1 LESLP
6 DGVVTFVFTDVE
18 GSTQLW
24 EEAPE
29 SMMEALNLH
38 DEVISEAVETNG
50 GVSVKPRGEGDSR
63 FLVFRTAVGA
73 TEAVAEIQR
82 GLATSDW
89 PTPRPIRVR
98 ASLHTGDAEL
108 QMGDY
113 YGPSV
118 NRAARLRGI
127 AHGGQTVMSNST
139 YELVHDKLP
148 DGVTL
153 VDMGP
158 HRLKDLIKPE
168 HVYQVDV
175 EGLPSSFPPLASLD
189 ATPNN
194 LPVQLTELLGRDRDI
209 EAATETLKGTR
220 FLTILAPGG
229 AGKTRLAIQV
239 AAEMST
245 SHPDGVFFVDLSPL
259 DSPDE
264 MVQAVAEALGIPLSA
279 EADPKSQLMSYL
291 GAKRQLLV
299 LDNFERLVAGA
310 GLVTEILTSA
320 PGVTIVVTSRIKLN
334 VVGETVQPLLGLE
347 IEWDDADDPLSASG
361 ARLFVDA
368 ARRSDSGFV
377 LTEDDKGPLKRILQ
391 TVGGMPL
398 GIELAG
404 AWVDVLSVAEI
415 DAEISRSLDFLETE
429 AGGIA
434 DRHRSIRAVFEYSWA
449 MLSQEERAMF
459 SALSIFRGGFTREA
473 AEAVAGASIRNLAN
487 LTNKSLLV
495 FDREAG
501 RYTVHELLRQ
511 YAETELGEDTSTADA
526 VARAHTDFYAG
537 LAAHAA
543 ETLESSEMDA
553 LVMLE
558 GDLDN
563 LRAAWR
569 RALAEA
575 DASNAARF
583 VKPLWYLY
591 EVRGWHQ
598 AGADL
603 LGEGVEA
610 FAEDSADEAG
620 TRVWALTAATQ
631 GWFMSHLGQA
641 TAAVGQIERAVEI
654 MRPLEDRKGFLLAN
668 ECLCATLTY
677 LSRWEDLSRI
687 GMEGAEYALAMGDE
701 LASADPMVWAAFG
714 DLRIH
719 PPDIARAKLEKGDS
733 ILAAA
738 GEQRARTWTVLGI
751 ALIDGMT
758 GRHDDEIAR
767 MREVVRLAKNLGYP
781 RGIQAGLQYLGEALV
796 KAGDP
801 AASEPVFLESL
812 AMSEDM
818 GQSLEMAGTLMRI
831 ASAYAQT
838 GKESRAVELLASV
851 LADPSAEKPQ
861 LAEESTVGD
870 TAQELLD
877 QLRGSV
883 DAGSFEEAR
892 ARGAAVSVQ
901 VAAKQLLSES

>member
-18 GSTQLW
+18 GSTHLW

-38 DEVISEAVETNG
+38 DQLISGAVESHG
-50 GVSVKPRGEGDSR
+50 GISVKPRGEGDSR
-63 FLVFRTAVGA
+63 FLVFRSPVAA
-73 TEAVAEIQR
+73 TRAVAEFQL
-82 GLATSDW
+82 GLETSDW

-108 QMGDY
+108 HLGDY

-127 AHGGQTVMSNST
+127 AHGGQTVMSNAT

-175 EGLPSSFPPLASLD
+175 KGLPSSFPPLTSLD
-189 ATPNN
+189 AIPNN

-209 EAATETLKGTR
+209 EAANVNLRGSR
-220 FLTILAPGG
+220 LLTILAPGG

-239 AAEMST
+239 AAEMSMKY
-245 SHPDGVFFVDLSPL
+245 PDGVFFVDLSPL

-264 MVQAVAEALGIPLSA
+264 MVQAIAESLAIPLST
-279 EADPKSQLMSYL
+279 EEDPKSQLMAYL

-299 LDNFERLVAGA
+299 LDNFEHLVAGA
-310 GLVTEILTSA
+310 DLVTKILTGA
-320 PGVTIVVTSRIKLN
+320 PGVTIVATSRAKLN

-347 IEWDDADDPLSASG
+347 TDWDDADDPFAASG
-361 ARLFVDA
+361 AHLFVDA
-368 ARRSDSGFV
+368 ARRSDSSFD
-377 LTEDDKGPLKRILQ
+377 LTADDIEPLRRILQ

-398 GIELAG
+398 GIELAA

-415 DAEISRSLDFLETE
+415 EAEISRGLDFLETE

-434 DRHRSIRAVFEYSWA
+434 DRHRSIRAVFEYSWG
-449 MLSQEERAMF
+449 MLNQKERTMF
-459 SALSIFRGGFTREA
+459 AALSIFRGGFTRA
-473 AEAVAGASIRNLAN
+473 AGQTVAGASIRNLAN

-511 YAETELGEDTSTADA
+511 YAESELRKDGADS
-526 VARAHTDFYAG
+526 VAKAHTDFFAG
-537 LAAHAA
+537 LTARAA
-543 ETLESSEMDA
+543 ETLEASELDA
-553 LVMLE
+553 LHMLE
-558 GDLDN
+558 DDLDN
-563 LRAAWR
+563 VRAAWR
-569 RALAEA
+569 RALADA
-575 DASNAARF
+575 DGSNAARF
-583 VKPLWYLY
+583 VRALWFLH
-591 EVRGWHQ
+591 EIRGWHQ

-603 LGEGVEA
+603 LGEGVAALPEG
-610 FAEDSADEAG
+610 SADEHVLKA
-620 TRVWALTAATQ
+620 WALAAATQ
-631 GWFMSHLGQA
+631 GWFLSHLGQA
-641 TAAVGQIERAVEI
+641 SAAVGQIERAVDI
-654 MRPLEDRKGFLLAN
+654 LRSLEDRKGFILAN
-668 ECLCATLTY
+668 KCHCAALTY
-677 LSRWEDLSRI
+677 LSRWEELSRV
-687 GMEGAEYALAMGDE
+687 GTEGAEYALAIGDE
-701 LASADPMVWAAFG
+701 LASADPLGWSAFG
-714 DLRIH
+714 DLRFR
-719 PPDIARAKLEKGDS
+719 PPEIARAKLEKVDS
-733 ILAAA
+733 ILSAA
-738 GEQRARTWTVLGI
+738 GEHRSRTWVVLGI
-751 ALIDGMT
+751 ALIDGMA

-801 AASEPVFLESL
+801 GASEPVFLESL

-831 ASAYAQT
+831 ATAYAQT
-838 GKESRAVELLASV
+838 GKETKAIEVLASV
-851 LADPSAEKPQ
+851 LADPSAEMAQ
-861 LAEESTVGD
+861 LAEESTVAD
-870 TAQELLD
+870 TAQELLH

-883 DAGSFEEAR
+883 DAASFEEAR
-892 ARGAAVSVQ
+892 VRGAAVSVQ
-901 VAAKQLLSES
+901 VAAKQLLTES

>member
-1 LESLP
+1 MESLP
-6 DGVVTFVFTDVE
+6 EGIVTFVFTDVE

-38 DEVISEAVETNG
+38 DQVISEAVERHG
-50 GVSVKPRGEGDSR
+50 GISVKPRGEGDSR
-63 FLVFRTAVGA
+63 FLVFRSAVEA
-73 TEAVAEIQR
+73 TRAVAEIQR
-82 GLATSDW
+82 AFDMSDW

-127 AHGGQTVMSNST
+127 AHGGQTVMSHST
-139 YELVHDKLP
+139 YQLVHDKPP

-168 HVYQVDV
+168 RVYQVDV

-209 EAATETLKGTR
+209 EAATETLRGTR
-220 FLTILAPGG
+220 LLTILAPGG

-239 AAEMST
+239 AAEMSM
-245 SHPDGVFFVDLSPL
+245 SYPDGVFFVDLSPL
-259 DSPDE
+259 DSPGE
-264 MVQAVAEALGIPLSA
+264 MVQAIAESFAIALST
-279 EADPKSQLMSYL
+279 EEDPKSQLMAYL

-299 LDNFERLVAGA
+299 LDNFEHLATGS

-347 IEWDDADDPLSASG
+347 TDWDNSDDPVSASG

-368 ARRSDSGFV
+368 ARRSDSGFN
-377 LTEDDKGPLKRILQ
+377 LTHNEMEPLKRILH

-398 GIELAG
+398 GIELAA

-415 DAEISRSLDFLETE
+415 EAEISRSLDFLERE

-449 MLSQEERAMF
+449 MLSQEERTMF
-459 SALSIFRGGFTREA
+459 AALSIFRGGFTREA
-473 AEAVAGASIRNLAN
+473 AESVAGASIRNLAN

-495 FDREAG
+495 FDREAE

-511 YAETELGEDTSTADA
+511 YAESELRKDGGDS
-526 VARAHTDFYAG
+526 VATAHTDFFAG
-537 LAAHAA
+537 LTARAA
-543 ETLESSEMDA
+543 ETMESSEMDA
-553 LVMLE
+553 LRMLE
-558 GDLDN
+558 VDLDN
-563 LRAAWR
+563 VRAAWR
-569 RALAEA
+569 RALAGV
-575 DASNAARF
+575 DASGAARF
-583 VKPLWYLY
+583 VKALWFLY

-603 LGEGVEA
+603 LGEGVAA
-610 FAEDSADEAG
+610 FPEGSPDENMLKA
-620 TRVWALTAATQ
+620 WALAAATQ
-631 GWFMSHLGQA
+631 GWFLCHLGQA
-641 TAAVGQIERAVEI
+641 AAAVGQIERAVDI
-654 MRPLEDRKGFLLAN
+654 LRSLGDRKGFLLAN
-668 ECLCATLTY
+668 ECLCAALTY

-687 GMEGAEYALAMGDE
+687 GMEGAEYALAAGDQ
-701 LASADPMVWAAFG
+701 LASADPRVWSAFG
-714 DLRIH
+714 DLRFR
-719 PPDIARAKLEKGDS
+719 PPEIARAKLEEGDS

-751 ALIDGMT
+751 ALIDGMA
-758 GRHDDEIAR
+758 GRHDDAIVQ
-767 MREVVRLAKNLGYP
+767 MKEVVQIAKDLGYP

-796 KAGDP
+796 EAGDP
-801 AASEPVFLESL
+801 GASEPVFLESL

-818 GQSLEMAGTLMRI
+818 GQSLEMAGTLTRL

-838 GKESRAVELLASV
+838 GEEAKAVEILASV
-851 LADPSAEKPQ
+851 LADPSTEASQ
-861 LAEESTVGD
+861 LAEESTVAD

-877 QLRGSV
+877 QLRDLI
-883 DAGSFEEAR
+883 DADRFEDAR
-892 ARGAAVSVQ
+892 VRGASVSVQ
-901 VAAKQLLSES
+901 VAAKELLTES

>member
-29 SMMEALNLH
+29 SMMDALNLH
-38 DEVISEAVETNG
+38 DRVITEAIERHEG
-50 GVSVKPRGEGDSR
+50 ISVKPRGEGDSR
-63 FLVFRTAVGA
+63 FLVFRSAVEA
-73 TEAVAEIQR
+73 TCAVAQIQL
-82 GLATSDW
+82 GLDTSDW

-168 HVYQVDV
+168 HVYQVAI
-175 EGLPSSFPPLASLD
+175 EGLPNSFPPLSSLD

-209 EAATETLKGTR
+209 EAATQTLKGTR
-220 FLTILAPGG
+220 LLTILAPGG

-239 AAEMST
+239 AAEVSMSY
-245 SHPDGVFFVDLSPL
+245 PDGVFFVDFSPL

-264 MVQAVAEALGIPLSA
+264 MVQAIAESLGIALTA
-279 EADPKSQLMSYL
+279 EDDPKSQLMAYL

-299 LDNFERLVAGA
+299 LDNFEHLVAGA

-320 PGVTIVVTSRIKLN
+320 PGVTIVATSRIKLN

-347 IEWDDADDPLSASG
+347 TDWDDAEDPFTASG

-368 ARRSDSGFV
+368 ARRSDSGFD
-377 LTEDDKGPLKRILQ
+377 LTDDDIEPLKRILR
-391 TVGGMPL
+391 TLGGMPL

-415 DAEISRSLDFLETE
+415 DAEISRSLDFLESQ

-449 MLSQEERAMF
+449 MLGEDERKMF
-459 SALSIFRGGFTREA
+459 AALSAFRGGFTREA
-473 AEAVAGASIRNLAN
+473 AETVAGASIRNLAD

-501 RYTVHELLRQ
+501 RYAVHELLRQ
-511 YAETELGEDTSTADA
+511 YAESELGKEASTEDA
-526 VARAHTDFYAG
+526 VVTAHTDFYAR
-537 LAAHAA
+537 LAARAA
-543 ETLESSEMDA
+543 ATIESSEVDA
-553 LVMLE
+553 LHMLE
-558 GDLDN
+558 DDLDN
-563 LRAAWR
+563 VRGAWR

-575 DASNAARF
+575 DAAHSARF
-583 VKPLWYLY
+583 VEALWFLY

-598 AGADL
+598 SGADL

-610 FAEDSADEAG
+610 FPEDSADEAL
-620 TRVWALTAATQ
+620 TKAWALAAATQ
-631 GWFMSHLGQA
+631 GWFLSHLGQA
-641 TAAVGQIERAVEI
+641 SAAVGQIERAVVI
-654 MRPLEDRKGFLLAN
+654 LRSLGDRKGFLLAN
-668 ECLCATLTY
+668 QCYCAALTY
-677 LSRWEDLSRI
+677 LSRWEDLSRV
-687 GMEGAEYALAMGDE
+687 GAEGADYALAIGDE
-701 LASADPMVWAAFG
+701 LAGANSLVWGAFG
-714 DLRIH
+714 DLRFR
-719 PPDIARAKLEKGDS
+719 PLEVARAKLEKGAS
-733 ILAAA
+733 VLAAG
-738 GEQRARTWTVLGI
+738 GEHRTRTWTVFGI

-796 KAGDP
+796 TAGDP
-801 AASEPVFLESL
+801 AASEPVLLESL

-818 GQSLEMAGTLMRI
+818 GQSLEMAGTLTRI
-831 ASAYAQT
+831 ASAYSRT
-838 GKESRAVELLASV
+838 GKETRAIELLASV
-851 LADPSAEKPQ
+851 LADPSAEKAQ

-870 TAQELLD
+870 TSRELLD
-877 QLRGSV
+877 ELRGSV

-892 ARGAAVSVQ
+892 LRGAAVSVQ
-901 VAAKQLLSES
+901 VAAKQVLAES